1 MLWIDISLSLVTLY
15 SVFLIYYNKL
25 YKGLLLAIP
34 CEFAWI
40 ALWFYTD
47 REGIILLST
56 GIVML
61 SIKRFGE
68 VATERRGEKIQ

>member
-40 ALWFYTD
+40 ALWLYTD

-56 GIVML
+56 GIVIL
-61 SIKRFGE
+61 SIKRFIE
-68 VATERRGEKIQ
+68 ISKRKET

>member
-40 ALWFYTD
+40 GLWFYTG
-47 REGIILLST
+47 REGIILLSS
-56 GIVML
+56 GIVLL
-61 SIKRFGE
+61 SIKRLRE
-68 VATERRGEKIQ
+68 VLSD